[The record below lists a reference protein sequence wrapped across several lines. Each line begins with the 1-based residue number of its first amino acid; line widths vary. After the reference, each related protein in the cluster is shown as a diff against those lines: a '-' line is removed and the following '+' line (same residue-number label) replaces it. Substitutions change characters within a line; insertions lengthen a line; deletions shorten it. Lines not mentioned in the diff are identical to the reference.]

1 MIDNNSANRGGWALG
16 NAIGKISWAT
26 FQLDT
31 PLNLPEGAKIRFK
44 MHQNFDE
51 NHQVGCFRLSTT
63 QVPKPVR
70 LSLPEHLLAEINV
83 PESELT
89 KVQVDILKGLYERDD
104 PTLKNLNAKL
114 IAAEQMVAVPAEIQK
129 LREKLGR
136 YELPI
141 PINAKLQRLENDVI
155 TSQKQLENLR
165 LTATQD
171 LTWALLNSPSFLFN
185 R

>member
-1 MIDNNSANRGGWALG
+1 
-16 NAIGKISWAT
+16 
-26 FQLDT
+26 
-31 PLNLPEGAKIRFK
+31 
-44 MHQNFDE
+44 
-51 NHQVGCFRLSTT
+51 
-63 QVPKPVR
+63 
-70 LSLPEHLLAEINV
+70 
-83 PESELT
+83 
-89 KVQVDILKGLYERDD
+89 
-104 PTLKNLNAKL
+104 
-114 IAAEQMVAVPAEIQK
+114 MVAVPAEIQK